1 MQTRAKFKKIKI
13 KIEGASHVQM
23 IIMRQNVPICNIGRG
38 LYRMEWFYKRH
49 VTQQQQHQ
57 KKREISKLIHLRD
70 ESLYGA
76 RELPIFYLDGKIM
89 ARHQSI
95 VWGVCAYGG
104 LFPHPAIHIRPIC
117 QTAYAI
123 RLKLAGDPEWMNG
136 LGQKIYKK
144 IHVRMCWTIRWTT
157 ESKKATK

>member
-1 MQTRAKFKKIKI
+1 MILQATR
-13 KIEGASHVQM
+13 
-23 IIMRQNVPICNIGRG
+23 
-38 LYRMEWFYKRH
+38 Y
-49 VTQQQQHQ
+49 TQQQQHQ
-57 KKREISKLIHLRD
+57 QKREISKLIHLRD

-123 RLKLAGDPEWMNG
+123 RLKLAGDPE
-136 LGQKIYKK
+136 
-144 IHVRMCWTIRWTT
+144 
-157 ESKKATK
+157 

>member
-1 MQTRAKFKKIKI
+1 
-13 KIEGASHVQM
+13 
-23 IIMRQNVPICNIGRG
+23 
-38 LYRMEWFYKRH
+38 MEWFYKRH

-57 KKREISKLIHLRD
+57 QKREISKLIHLRD

-104 LFPHPAIHIRPIC
+104 LFHPAIHIRPIY

-123 RLKLAGDPEWMNG
+123 RLKLAGCWSAGGGDPEWMDWA
-136 LGQKIYKK
+136 KK
-144 IHVRMCWTIRWTT
+144 YTKNTCPDVCWTIRWTT
-157 ESKKATK
+157 ESKKAEIIK